1 MFENLKKVFGIKTKS
16 IGFYS
21 RQEVRDLFNSD
32 FNEEANISHYIN
44 EGYGKNPYVN
54 QVINKIAKTIGRLPL
69 LYNNSEVET
78 LLEKPNKNMYQ
89 NDFFEALTTLL
100 LTGGNA
106 FGYSENYFMGVPDNV
121 KVLNTQ
127 DLDPYFDGEGEFIY
141 AIYNNGEGRQ
151 TKILPNELIHIKFP
165 NILDNGDAQWFGTS
179 PLRALQQTYNA
190 SNEVI
195 NAQAHLFKNKGAIGF
210 ITSSDSMMPL
220 TPTERNQ
227 IDNQFRDNRA
237 GGSDRY
243 GKILS
248 TSTPVTYTE
257 VGKSPKDLM
266 LDEAGVSFLR
276 LIMLAYGVGIYQ
288 FKFDKTIIGANQIDY
303 SIKYYLLP
311 FTNQNADRTTR
322 IEWTQNGS
330 IRNSIFDLTG
340 LNWYQQFRFNGK
352 FWKETPTLEVDN
364 YVNQDYEIEQI
375 QDKLTFEYELNI
387 DPIPKEIG
395 EPIINDSLLANTVKI
410 TDYNLDAYK
419 NYINFEVQPT
429 AVEGADE
436 WGQI

>member
-1 MFENLKKVFGIKTKS
+1 MFDNLKKVFGIKTKS

-78 LLEKPNKNMYQ
+78 LLEKPNRDMYQ

-127 DLDPYFDGEGEFIY
+127 DLDPYFDGDGEFIY

-276 LIMLAYGVGIYQ
+276 VICSAFGVDSALFNDPQNKTYNNRLEAQRDYYNDVCIPLMEKMLQAFNYSWGTNIEINKDEILAIQ
-288 FKFDKTIIGANQIDY
+288 KEDEKTG
-303 SIKYYLLP
+303 
-311 FTNQNADRTTR
+311 
-322 IEWTQNGS
+322 
-330 IRNSIFDLTG
+330 
-340 LNWYQQFRFNGK
+340 
-352 FWKETPTLEVDN
+352 
-364 YVNQDYEIEQI
+364 
-375 QDKLTFEYELNI
+375 
-387 DPIPKEIG
+387 
-395 EPIINDSLLANTVKI
+395 
-410 TDYNLDAYK
+410 
-419 NYINFEVQPT
+419 VQP
-429 AVEGADE
+429 ESE
-436 WGQI
+436 